1 MEHQAANLISSAKRT
16 LLICHVSP
24 DGDAIGSVLGLGLA
38 LRRRNQDVVMACAD
52 PVPESQ
58 SYLPHAN
65 EIIQSPSGAF
75 DLVVSLDCSDL
86 ERLGTAYNPQHLS
99 GIPTIN
105 IDHHRTNIQFGQLNW
120 VEPTAVAT
128 AQMLV
133 RLVAALD
140 VPLDIE
146 IATCLLNGIV
156 TDTRGFRTSNT
167 SPEVMQTVSELMNA
181 GASLPEL
188 TDRIFNHRPLGTIRL
203 WSLVLPH
210 VHLDRRILWGEITQD
225 MRRRADYV
233 GSGDAGLV
241 NFMSSA
247 DEADIA
253 VVFDELSDGRV
264 NVSMRAMPGYDISRV
279 ALELGGGGHAQAAG
293 CTLSGPIEEARADVL
308 ERLQAAWHQQG
319 QVE

>member
-1 MEHQAANLISSAKRT
+1 MEHQAANLISSANRA

-24 DGDAIGSVLGLGLA
+24 DGDAIGSLLGLGLA
-38 LRRRNQDVVMACAD
+38 LRRRHQDVVMACAD

-58 SYLPHAN
+58 NYLPHAD
-65 EIIQSPSGAF
+65 EIIQFPSGTF

-86 ERLGTAYNPQHLS
+86 ERLGAAYDPQLLA
-99 GIPTIN
+99 GIPIVN
-105 IDHHRTNIQFGQLNW
+105 IDHHQTNIQFGQLNW

-140 VPLDIE
+140 VQLDVE

-156 TDTRGFRTSNT
+156 TDTRGFRTANT

-188 TDRIFNHRPLGTIRL
+188 ADRIFNHRPLGTIRL

-210 VHLDRRILWGEITQD
+210 VHLDRRVLWGEITQD
-225 MRRRADYV
+225 MRREANYA
-233 GSGDAGLV
+233 GNGDAGLV
-241 NFMSSA
+241 NFMSTA

-264 NVSMRAMPGYDISRV
+264 NVSIRAMPGYDVSRV

-293 CTLSGPIEEARADVL
+293 CTLPGPIEQARGDVL
-308 ERLQAAWHQQG
+308 ERLQIAWHQQG

>member
-1 MEHQAANLISSAKRT
+1 MEHQAANLISSAERS
-16 LLICHVSP
+16 LLVCHVSP
-24 DGDAIGSVLGLGLA
+24 DGDAIGSILGLGLA

-52 PVPESQ
+52 PVPKSQ
-58 SYLPHAN
+58 DYLPHAD
-65 EIIQSPSGAF
+65 EIVQSPRGAF

-86 ERLGTAYNPQHLS
+86 ERLGAAYNPQHLA
-99 GIPTIN
+99 GIPIIN
-105 IDHHRTNIQFGQLNW
+105 IDHHPTNIEFGQLNW

-140 VPLDIE
+140 VPLDVE

-203 WSLVLPH
+203 WSLALPH
-210 VHLDRRILWGEITQD
+210 VHLDQRILWGEITQD
-225 MRRRADYV
+225 MRREADYE
-233 GSGDAGLV
+233 GNGDAGLV
-241 NFMSSA
+241 NFMSTA

-253 VVFDELSDGRV
+253 VVFDELSDGRI
-264 NVSMRAMPGYDISRV
+264 NVSMRAMPGYDISRI

-293 CTLSGPIEEARADVL
+293 CTLPGPIEEARTDVL
-308 ERLQAAWHQQG
+308 KRLQTAWHEQG
-319 QVE
+319 RVQ